1 MISQVLRNVRGTRPR
16 KPEPGWADWLETWH
30 VDLWLLVFLCAVAGL
45 GLVVLYSASGHSEAA
60 VVSQGQRFVLG
71 LVVMFVAAQAP
82 PEFYRAVAPWLY
94 AFTLVLLV
102 LTLALGEH
110 AKGAQRW
117 LDLKILR
124 FQPSEFMKLAMPM
137 TVAAFLHWRPL
148 PPSLFTIILTLLLVL
163 VPTGLIVVQP
173 DLGTA
178 LLIVT
183 AGGFALFF
191 AGLQWRWILGA
202 MAAVGAVLPV
212 VWERLHDYQRQRI
225 LTFLDPET
233 DPLGAGYHITQSK
246 IAIGSG
252 GVFGKGWLHGT
263 QAKLDFLPEAHTDF
277 IFAVYSEELGLLGV
291 LLLLTL
297 YLLIVGRGLWIAL
310 RAQDTFQRLLASSL
324 SMTFFIYVFINMGM
338 VIGLVP
344 VVGVPLPLV
353 SYGGTSM
360 VSLLAGFGMLMS
372 VHTHRKLLAS

>member
-1 MISQVLRNVRGTRPR
+1 MIPDLLRSVRRAGSN
-16 KPEPGWADWLETWH
+16 KPEPGWSDWLETWH
-30 VDLWLLVFLCAVAGL
+30 IDLWLLVLLTAVAML
-45 GLVVLYSASGHSEAA
+45 GLIVLYSASGHSETA
-60 VVSQGQRFVLG
+60 VISQAQRFGLG
-71 LVVMFVAAQAP
+71 LFVMFIAAQAP

-94 AFTLVLLV
+94 GFTLVLLLLV
-102 LTLALGEH
+102 LGLGEH

-137 TVAAFLHWRPL
+137 TVAAFLHLRPL
-148 PPSLFTIILTLLLVL
+148 PPSLFTIIITLVLVL
-163 VPTGLIVVQP
+163 VPTALIVVQP
-173 DLGTA
+173 DLGTS
-178 LLIVT
+178 LLIVA
-183 AGGFALFF
+183 AGAFALFF
-191 AGLQWRWILGA
+191 AGLQWRYIIG
-202 MAAVGAVLPV
+202 AVGAVAAGAPV

-225 LTFLDPET
+225 LTFLDPES

-297 YLLIVGRGLWIAL
+297 YLLIVSRGLWIAL

-324 SMTFFIYVFINMGM
+324 ALTFFIYVFINMGM
-338 VIGLVP
+338 VIGLLP

-372 VHTHRKLLAS
+372 IHTHRKLLAS